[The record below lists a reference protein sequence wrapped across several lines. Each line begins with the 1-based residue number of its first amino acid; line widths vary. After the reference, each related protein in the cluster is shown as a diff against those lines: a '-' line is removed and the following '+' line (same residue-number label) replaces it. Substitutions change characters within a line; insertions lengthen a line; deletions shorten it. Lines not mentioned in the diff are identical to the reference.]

1 MQTQLA
7 NLHEKH
13 GQEVLKSEQLETL
26 NKENQKIIGTLKS
39 DYETLSK
46 TKEQL
51 DKLLEL
57 KKWSETIKIKT
68 PKNTSEMS
76 NLERTE
82 SLPNLATIRNDQ
94 FLRSREIMFYI
105 ECPSHTGETS
115 VNTENFEIL
124 PNISGSFELIL
135 KRKEN
140 GVSNPLVCIKP
151 KVTSMISCH
160 LSVAVFVLNQ
170 TKKNSA
176 FVCRSKT

>member
-7 NLHEKH
+7 KLHEKH
-13 GQEVLKSEQLETL
+13 GQEVLKSKQLETL

-57 KKWSETIKIKT
+57 KKWSETMKIKST
-68 PKNTSEMS
+68 KNTSEMS

-105 ECPSHTGETS
+105 ECPSEAGETS
-115 VNTENFEIL
+115 VYCENFVIL

-135 KRKEN
+135 KWKEN
-140 GVSNPLVCIKP
+140 RVSNPLVCIKP
-151 KVTSMISCH
+151 KVTSMISCN
-160 LSVAVFVLNQ
+160 LSVAVFDLNE
-170 TKKNSA
+170 TKKNST
-176 FVCRSKT
+176 FVCRSKM